1 MAAFLGTEADGREL
15 LRPLRALRPEID
27 TFAMQPPVGLSDLAM
42 DPREPLPFRSAHALI
57 DELPAAAIEDV
68 ARISGPGSS
77 LALVQL
83 RHMGGALTRHEPD
96 AGARA
101 TLPGEICVFGLGV
114 VPDAAAE
121 PAVRSDLEAL
131 SAAVAPRRVGE
142 YPNFVET
149 PADASGFFDLDTWR
163 APAPR
168 EGALR
173 RRTTSSRPT
182 TTSPA

>member
-1 MAAFLGTEADGREL
+1 M
-15 LRPLRALRPEID
+15 RPLRALRPELD
-27 TFAMQPPVGLSDLAM
+27 TFAMQPPAGLGDLAM
-42 DPREPLPFRSAHALI
+42 DPREPLPFRSAHTLI

-114 VPDAAAE
+114 VPDAGAE
-121 PAVRSDLEAL
+121 PAVRADLEAL
-131 SAAVAPRRVGE
+131 SATVAPRRVGE

-149 PADASGFFDLDTWR
+149 PADTGGFFDLDTWR
-163 APAPR
+163 R
-168 EGALR
+168 LR
-173 RRTTSSRPT
+173 RVKARYDAHDLFKANHHI
-182 TTSPA
+182 PA